1 MSGENPKVLLVDD
14 DKDLLQLIAMRLSA
28 AGYDVTAVE
37 SGEAALASLAVARPQ
52 VVVTDLRMHG
62 MDGMALFDA
71 IHRDSP
77 SLPVVIL
84 TAHGTIP
91 EAVSATRRGVFS
103 FLTKPFEPKVLLDT
117 VAEAMRLSSPPTGD
131 RESWRAEII
140 TRSSAME
147 DLLAQARR
155 VAASD
160 ASVCIFGQS
169 GTGKE
174 LLARAIHK
182 ASSRREAP
190 FIAVNCGAIPEGLL
204 ESELFGHKK
213 GSFTGAVAD
222 RRGLFQAATSG
233 TLFLDEVGDMPLS
246 LQVKL
251 LRALEER
258 KIRPVG
264 SHESFDIDV
273 RVISATHRQPEER
286 ITTGEFREDLYYR
299 LNVVKLYIPSL
310 AERRE
315 DLPRVANHSLTRL
328 AERYRRSRLQF
339 SPEAMEIL
347 VSAPW
352 PGNVRQLLNVVEQA
366 VALAATEVI
375 PESLVRQ
382 ALDVADTALTPLD
395 EARKAFRSEEEK
407 VLPYIDF
414 DQATRL
420 AVGRAWRQASPEQQK
435 RLVSEFRNMLVRTY
449 SNAISAYQGQ
459 TLKVLPSRGKQDPEE
474 TTVRTQFV
482 RAGGQ
487 PLPIDFTMHQK
498 DGTWKVYD
506 IVVEGVSLVMT
517 YRSEFDAVVKQQGID
532 GLIKAL
538 ATKNIPAAAVGGSA
552 GGGGAKSDKAGPKAE
567 KKSPQ

>member
-1 MSGENPKVLLVDD
+1 MANENPRVLLVDD

-28 AGYDVTAVE
+28 AGYTVTAVE
-37 SGEAALASLAVARPQ
+37 SGEAALAALAVSRPQ
-52 VVVTDLRMHG
+52 AVVTDLRMQG

-117 VAEAMRLSSPPTGD
+117 VAEALRLSSVPSGNTED
-131 RESWRAEII
+131 WRAEII
-140 TRSSAME
+140 TRSSTME
-147 DLLAQARR
+147 DLLSQARR

-160 ASVCIFGQS
+160 ASVCLYGAS

-174 LLARAIHK
+174 LMARAIHR
-182 ASSRREAP
+182 ASPRAEAP
-190 FIAVNCGAIPEGLL
+190 FVAVNCGAIPEGLL

-222 RRGLFQAATSG
+222 RRGLFQAAQGG
-233 TLFLDEVGDMPLS
+233 TLFLDEIGDMPLP

-264 SHESFDIDV
+264 SHESFEVDV
-273 RVISATHRQPEER
+273 RVIAATHRKLEER
-286 ITTGEFREDLYYR
+286 IASGEFREDLYYR
-299 LNVVKLYIPSL
+299 LNVVKLYIPTL

-315 DLPRVANHSLTRL
+315 DIPLLANEFLTRL
-328 AERYRRSRLQF
+328 GTRYRRGRLAF
-339 SPEAMEIL
+339 SPEAMQLL

-352 PGNVRQLLNVVEQA
+352 PGNVRQLLNVIEQA

-382 ALDVADTALTPLD
+382 ALDAGDTTLTPLD
-395 EARKAFRSEEEK
+395 EARRAFERDYLVRILKITGGNVTKA
-407 VLPYIDF
+407 
-414 DQATRL
+414 ARL
-420 AVGRAWRQASPEQQK
+420 AGRNRTEFY
-435 RLVSEFRNMLVRTY
+435 RLLERHSLEPGMFKGNMK
-449 SNAISAYQGQ
+449 G
-459 TLKVLPSRGKQDPEE
+459 D
-474 TTVRTQFV
+474 
-482 RAGGQ
+482 
-487 PLPIDFTMHQK
+487 K
-498 DGTWKVYD
+498 DHK
-506 IVVEGVSLVMT
+506 E
-517 YRSEFDAVVKQQGID
+517 R
-532 GLIKAL
+532 
-538 ATKNIPAAAVGGSA
+538 AAA
-552 GGGGAKSDKAGPKAE
+552 
-567 KKSPQ
+567 

>member
-1 MSGENPKVLLVDD
+1 V
-14 DKDLLQLIAMRLSA
+14 A
-28 AGYDVTAVE
+28 
-37 SGEAALASLAVARPQ
+37 SGEAALSALAVSRPQ
-52 VVVTDLRMHG
+52 VVVTDLRMQG

-117 VAEAMRLSSPPTGD
+117 VAEAMRLSSPPASGEL
-131 RESWRAEII
+131 ESWRAELI

-147 DLLAQARR
+147 DLLSQARR

-160 ASVCIFGQS
+160 ASVCIFGAS

-174 LLARAIHK
+174 LLARAIHR
-182 ASSRREAP
+182 ASPRGEAP
-190 FIAVNCGAIPEGLL
+190 FVAVNCGAIPEGLL

-222 RRGLFQAATSG
+222 RRGLFQAAQGG
-233 TLFLDEVGDMPLS
+233 TLFLDEIGDMPLP

-264 SHESFDIDV
+264 SHESFDVDV
-273 RVISATHRQPEER
+273 RVIAATHRKLEER
-286 ITTGEFREDLYYR
+286 IASGEFREDLYYR
-299 LNVVKLYIPSL
+299 LNVVKLYIPTL

-315 DLPRVANHSLTRL
+315 DIPLLANEFLTRL
-328 AERYRRSRLQF
+328 GTRYRRGRLAF
-339 SPEAMEIL
+339 APEAMQLL

-366 VALAATEVI
+366 VALATTEVI

-382 ALDVADTALTPLD
+382 ALDAGDTMLTPLD
-395 EARKAFRSEEEK
+395 EARRAFERDYLVRILKITGGNVTKA
-407 VLPYIDF
+407 
-414 DQATRL
+414 ARL
-420 AVGRAWRQASPEQQK
+420 AGRNRTEFY
-435 RLVSEFRNMLVRTY
+435 RLLERHSLEPGMFKGNM
-449 SNAISAYQGQ
+449 
-459 TLKVLPSRGKQDPEE
+459 
-474 TTVRTQFV
+474 
-482 RAGGQ
+482 
-487 PLPIDFTMHQK
+487 K
-498 DGTWKVYD
+498 DKD
-506 IVVEGVSLVMT
+506 KE
-517 YRSEFDAVVKQQGID
+517 R
-532 GLIKAL
+532 
-538 ATKNIPAAAVGGSA
+538 AAA
-552 GGGGAKSDKAGPKAE
+552 
-567 KKSPQ
+567 